1 MKSRYQFLLI
11 LALLLWQ
18 APNVRGQ
25 KILPIT
31 TKTACSTDVRPAV
44 SLPIAPPAA
53 TNGSK

>member
-25 KILPIT
+25 KIFPIT
-31 TKTACSTDVRPAV
+31 TKQLV
-44 SLPIAPPAA
+44 PPM
-53 TNGSK
+53 